1 MSLVFKAEGLRPSEV
16 QGHGLRLHGWEGHPL
31 SLWGHPGVSGVHV
44 STEGHEEGCHQAL
57 PTWWWCGGGRVGSC
71 SLLPEA
77 RSGVQELCVLEAGQV
92 TAQTLAPSSPSLSP
106 QPILAQGQLP

>member
-1 MSLVFKAEGLRPSEV
+1 M
-16 QGHGLRLHGWEGHPL
+16 
-31 SLWGHPGVSGVHV
+31 SGVHV

-77 RSGVQELCVLEAGQV
+77 RSGVRELCVLEADQV
-92 TAQTLAPSSPSLSP
+92 TAQTLAPSNPSESPAHPGPGSASLDQVEWRYDRIQQVFHKP
-106 QPILAQGQLP
+106 GCYPELGDEGGNTLNPT